1 MAFIPP
7 MLAAA
12 GSFIVSNLPTIMSVA
27 TLASAGVS
35 AYGAIKAGEAEQYA
49 SNAEAFQLDQRAK
62 QERAVSQLEAAR
74 RRRAGKA
81 MLSTQKS
88 LLADTGFASD
98 DPTSL
103 NLVSETVK
111 SQTLEE
117 LLTLAQG
124 EDLAKQDEFQ
134 AQQVRTAGKNAMKG
148 ARITALSQLI
158 GSGASWYDRF
168 GAGRRAVVRPG
179 GGKSGFNANA
189 LLHSPV
195 HAG

>member
-1 MAFIPP
+1 
-7 MLAAA
+7 
-12 GSFIVSNLPTIMSVA
+12 MSVA

-49 SNAEAFQLDQRAK
+49 ANAEAFQLDQRAK

-134 AQQVRTAGKNAMKG
+134 AQQVRAGGRQAMKG
-148 ARITALSQLI
+148 ARITALTSLM
-158 GSGASWYDRF
+158 GDGASWYDRF
-168 GAGRRAVVRPG
+168 GGGRRPRVTPR
-179 GGKSGFNANA
+179 GGKTSGFSTSM

-195 HAG
+195 PRG